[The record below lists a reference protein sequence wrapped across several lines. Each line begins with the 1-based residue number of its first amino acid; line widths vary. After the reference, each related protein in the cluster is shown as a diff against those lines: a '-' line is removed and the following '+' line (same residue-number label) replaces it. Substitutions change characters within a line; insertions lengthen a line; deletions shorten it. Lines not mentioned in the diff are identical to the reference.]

1 MEKELL
7 KQRMNEYLLS
17 GFGIPKG
24 LEEEWKALTK
34 KDFKPSELIKKMYW
48 VVNGRIYNT
57 MNNERN

>member
-24 LEEEWKALTK
+24 LEEEWKQLTK
-34 KDFKPSELIKKMYW
+34 KDYKPSEFIKKMYW
-48 VVNGRIYNT
+48 VVSGRIYNT
-57 MNNERN
+57 LSDER